1 MMMKKLIKLALLAVT
16 TAFML
21 AGFPACLSYE
31 DPILIEIEIN
41 VDESKRAAEYTVGED
56 FNPADIT
63 VVTAR
68 YSDGSKKDVTAD
80 AEFNATCNGN
90 QFTTEKVGTFA
101 AVTLS
106 ATYGGKIA
114 SISYTIKVKAAD

>member
-1 MMMKKLIKLALLAVT
+1 MMVKKLTKLAMLAVT

-21 AGFPACLSYE
+21 AGFPACLSDE
-31 DPILIEIEIN
+31 DPTLIEIEID
-41 VDESKRAAEYTVGED
+41 VDESKLEYTVGED

-90 QFTTEKVGTFA
+90 QFTTEMVGVFI
-101 AVTLS
+101 VTLS
-106 ATYGGKIA
+106 ATYGGMTAFPITYM
-114 SISYTIKVKAAD
+114 ITVKAAD

>member
-1 MMMKKLIKLALLAVT
+1 MVKKLTKLALLAVT

-21 AGFPACLSYE
+21 AGFPACLSDE
-31 DPILIEIEIN
+31 DPTLIEIKIN
-41 VDESKRAAEYTVGED
+41 VDKSKRAAVYTVGED

-80 AEFNATCNGN
+80 AEFNATYNGN
-90 QFTTEKVGTFA
+90 QFTTEKVGVFP
-101 AVTLS
+101 AVRLS
-106 ATYGGKIA
+106 ATYGGMTA
-114 SISYTIKVKAAD
+114 SIPYAITVKAAD